1 MSTQT
6 ETNASMILF
15 ESITKNQY
23 RIGGPILIMLAL
35 LAAML
40 DIGYNINTGSYNIFC
55 CPAIDRM
62 FITSPSVETRRR
74 SNNNFAYKSII
85 SDTLFWI
92 IFSSHSFIFADT
104 VQLVPNHFICYTKFG
119 FYPACIAYYS
129 LIKIISMSSLM
140 IVFGSL
146 TVRNIR
152 NVRRVSGARIITS

>member
-23 RIGGPILIMLAL
+23 RIGGPILIMLA
-35 LAAML
+35 
-40 DIGYNINTGSYNIFC
+40 
-55 CPAIDRM
+55 AIDRM

-74 SNNNFAYKSII
+74 SNNHFAYKSII

-119 FYPACIAYYS
+119 FYPAFIAYYS

>member
-1 MSTQT
+1 
-6 ETNASMILF
+6 
-15 ESITKNQY
+15 
-23 RIGGPILIMLAL
+23 
-35 LAAML
+35 ML

-55 CPAIDRM
+55 CRIRVYLFVLCDILSSFYLILAAIDRM

-74 SNNNFAYKSII
+74 SNNHFAYKSII

>member
-6 ETNASMILF
+6 ETNASMILL

-23 RIGGPILIMLAL
+23 RIGGPILIMLA
-35 LAAML
+35 
-40 DIGYNINTGSYNIFC
+40 
-55 CPAIDRM
+55 AIDRM

-74 SNNNFAYKSII
+74 SNNHFAYKSII

-119 FYPACIAYYS
+119 FYPA
-129 LIKIISMSSLM
+129 
-140 IVFGSL
+140 
-146 TVRNIR
+146 
-152 NVRRVSGARIITS
+152 

>member
-6 ETNASMILF
+6 ETNASMILL

-23 RIGGPILIMLAL
+23 RIGGPILIMLA
-35 LAAML
+35 
-40 DIGYNINTGSYNIFC
+40 
-55 CPAIDRM
+55 AIDRM

-74 SNNNFAYKSII
+74 SNNHFAYKSII

-119 FYPACIAYYS
+119 FYPAFIAYYS